1 MDRPTGRRIGTCKE
15 CKTKVCRKCNLR
27 WHGSRPCGGDD
38 GTKSVLE
45 LGKEQGWKRCY
56 SCRAMVQLAEGCN
69 HMRCRCNA
77 EFCMVCGSKWKTC
90 DCPWFN
96 LPPEIL
102 RVEDFLIP
110 GDFPQNTN
118 DMPPPPPAFRDRRD
132 MPFDP
137 LNVPD
142 IFRPRDLN
150 QPRPSR
156 VRIRRNR
163 TDSVTQEE
171 ASREEQEAADEA
183 LARQL
188 QDQELGTNIHSTPEL
203 TPEDD
208 DPVIRARQRTA
219 RRARRRVFAMAEEN
233 NIYEVDE
240 RSISPQREQSAGREA
255 AMAGLEGR
263 SPGQSR
269 VELWRRQIQ
278 E

>member
-1 MDRPTGRRIGTCKE
+1 
-15 CKTKVCRKCNLR
+15 
-27 WHGSRPCGGDD
+27 
-38 GTKSVLE
+38 
-45 LGKEQGWKRCY
+45 
-56 SCRAMVQLAEGCN
+56 
-69 HMRCRCNA
+69 
-77 EFCMVCGSKWKTC
+77 
-90 DCPWFN
+90 
-96 LPPEIL
+96 
-102 RVEDFLIP
+102 
-110 GDFPQNTN
+110 
-118 DMPPPPPAFRDRRD
+118 

-150 QPRPSR
+150 QPRPPR